1 MNSASQRGPFAE
13 ETLGAGRARVSRQ
26 TIAEAPE
33 IRVGLWGRALPPTS
47 KRRDVCRPAEE
58 GFRSE
63 WASLTTGS

>member
-33 IRVGLWGRALPPTS
+33 IRVGSLGPRAAADKPPARRFVGLR
-47 KRRDVCRPAEE
+47 KRVFEANGPR
-58 GFRSE
+58 
-63 WASLTTGS
+63 